1 MRLTM
6 FEDTIDPVI
15 LKRGLDY
22 HRREKIMTVKKQS
35 ETTFKFQVS
44 GAKNYIVWLSL
55 MKIMIRSQTLSAAV
69 LMTGVHIV
77 NTKWLPFI
85 IYLRIKAKTRG
96 RSVTKISASD
106 SLTFIKMN
114 S

>member
-44 GAKNYIVWLSL
+44 GAKNYIVSVVFDEDHDT
-55 MKIMIRSQTLSAAV
+55 IS
-69 LMTGVHIV
+69 
-77 NTKWLPFI
+77 NTQCSCP
-85 IYLRIKAKTRG
+85 YDRG
-96 RSVTKISASD
+96 PYCKH
-106 SLTFIKMN
+106 
-114 S
+114 